1 MADKKKKVEPKK
13 ETKHEMFEHFGEC
26 DSAEEMNLAV
36 DGWYE
41 EGDIDSIKA
50 FAKENGFEDRYVESY
65 IELRKGN
72 PNELF
77 TNDIEAAIAKLG
89 LEKEE
94 NSQLGIFADD
104 IIDYL
109 ASECIDEKLAK
120 GIRKKG
126 KRLSEAAGLIVKE
139 SKKNSISIPDG
150 GRCNYC
156 GPMKGFS
163 LIRNYYTED

>member
-65 IELRKGN
+65 LEQRKGN

-120 GIRKKG
+120 GIRRKG
-126 KRLSEAAGLIVKE
+126 KRLKEASSLIYKE
-139 SKKNSISIPDG
+139 AKKNRVTIDDRSG
-150 GRCNYC
+150 EYC
-156 GPMKGFS
+156 GPFKAFT
-163 LIRNYYTED
+163 LVKNYYTEG

>member
-1 MADKKKKVEPKK
+1 MADKKKPQPKK

-36 DGWYE
+36 DGWYK

-50 FAKENGFEDRYVESY
+50 FATENGFEDRYVESY
-65 IELRKGN
+65 LEIRKSN

-77 TNDIEAAIAKLG
+77 TNDIEAAMAKLD
-89 LEKEE
+89 LEKKE

-109 ASECIDEKLAK
+109 ASECVDEKLARA
-120 GIRKKG
+120 IRKKG
-126 KRLSEAAGLIVKE
+126 KRLEEAAKLIVTE
-139 SKKNSISIPDG
+139 SKKNSISIPGG

-163 LIRNYYTED
+163 LIRGYYMEG